1 MVGALSHVK
10 SNTIADFT
18 GTITGYN
25 SQGST
30 TTIIATNL
38 VRPSDW
44 NSVHQRFITISGNTA
59 GSSTA
64 ASVTNLV
71 LAGGDG
77 LQLSM
82 NTAANAATISI
93 RQPFQTYF
101 YPYVAH
107 STVTQTL
114 GGQGV
119 TSASA
124 FFFPML
130 LDDGIQFNALRILM
144 FNSWITQTS
153 TGTLN
158 VTSSWG
164 IYTNNASTLSQ
175 ISSGSMSM
183 AMSIAS
189 VSATVSWG
197 TATNTAGYTYSTTAV
212 TTTAQAHSLFGTV
225 GNRIVDMVFGNT
237 MSLSAGL
244 YWIGLMHRASSA
256 NSNVGISEGYVGNVM
271 GAPQSAGY
279 LGLASSAN
287 TTNFNHH
294 PPGFGVYTSTGS
306 AGYGGTALPTSV
318 FLYGIAHTIS
328 LMPLVTFLST

>member
-1 MVGALSHVK
+1 MVGMFSHVK
-10 SNTIADFT
+10 SDTIADFT
-18 GTITGYN
+18 GTITGFD

-30 TTIIATNL
+30 QTIAATNL
-38 VRPSDW
+38 VRPVDW
-44 NSVHQRFITISGNTA
+44 NSAHWQFGTLSGNTL
-59 GSSTA
+59 GSSTF

-77 LQLSM
+77 IQLSM
-82 NTAANAATISI
+82 NTAASLATITI
-93 RQPFQTYF
+93 RAQPQTYF
-101 YPYVAH
+101 YPHVQA
-107 STVTQTL
+107 STVSQTI

-119 TSASA
+119 TTASA
-124 FFFPML
+124 WFFPFQV
-130 LDDGIQFNALRILM
+130 DENIQFNCLRVLQ

-164 IYTNNASTLSQ
+164 LYTNNASTLSQ

-197 TATNTAGYTYSTTAV
+197 TATNTAGYTYSTTAI

-225 GNRIVDMVFGNT
+225 GNRIVDLVFGNT

-244 YWIGLMHRASSA
+244 YWYGLMHRASSA
-256 NSNVGISEGYVGNVM
+256 NSNVGVSEGYIGNVM

-279 LGLASSAN
+279 FNIATSGN
-287 TTNFNHH
+287 TTDFKQH

-318 FLYGIAHTIS
+318 FLSGIAHTNS
-328 LMPLVTFLST
+328 VMPLFTFLST